1 MSVKTHIGR
10 RAFIG
15 GSLLATLGGPLV
27 RAQGFA
33 GLGGESEGFAAVVPE
48 KALVFPRDHGPHPDY
63 RIEWWYLTANLK
75 DATGAQ
81 WGAQWTLFRQA
92 MAPGP
97 QQDGWANQ
105 QIWMGHAAVT
115 GARSHHYAEKFAR
128 GGVGQADAEAT
139 PFPQQDGW
147 ANQQIWMG
155 HAAVTGARSHHY
167 AEKFARGG
175 VGQADAEATPF
186 RAWIDSWE
194 MRGLDG
200 FNAQNVAPLSVAAS
214 GSDFSY
220 ALNLAADRQLVLQG
234 DGGYSRK
241 SERGQASYYFSQPY
255 FTASGA
261 ITLGDQQIAVT
272 GHAWMDREWSSQP
285 LASDQTGWD
294 WFSLH
299 LDSGEKVMLFRLRQ
313 KDGRNYFAGN
323 WIDGGGRSVP
333 LATTAITMA
342 PTGSTDIE
350 GRKLPTSWSVAIPE
364 RGLKIDSVPLNAKSW
379 MGTRF
384 AYWEGPI
391 SFKGS
396 HTGMGYLEMTGY

>member
-1 MSVKTHIGR
+1 MSVETHIGR
-10 RAFIG
+10 RAFVG
-15 GSLLATLGGPLV
+15 GSLLATLSGGFA

-33 GLGGESEGFAAVVPE
+33 GLGGESEGFAAVVPGRSLE
-48 KALVFPRDHGPHPDY
+48 FPRDHGPHPDY

-75 DATGAQ
+75 DASGAQ

-92 MAPGP
+92 MAPGA
-97 QQDGWANQ
+97 QRDGWANQ
-105 QIWMGHAAVT
+105 QIWMGHAAIT
-115 GARSHHYAEKFAR
+115 SATMHRYAERFAR
-128 GGVGQADAEAT
+128 GGVGQA
-139 PFPQQDGW
+139 G
-147 ANQQIWMG
+147 
-155 HAAVTGARSHHY
+155 
-167 AEKFARGG
+167 
-175 VGQADAEATPF
+175 AEATPF

-200 FNAQNVAPLSVAAS
+200 FNAQNVAPLAVSAS

-220 ALNLAADRQLVLQG
+220 ALNLSADRPLVLQG

-255 FTASGA
+255 FAAAGT
-261 ITLGDQQIAVT
+261 IVLGDKQVAVT
-272 GHAWMDREWSSQP
+272 GRAWMDREWSSQP

-323 WIDGGGRSVP
+323 WIDGGGHSVP
-333 LATTAITMA
+333 LASTAITMT
-342 PTGSTDIE
+342 PTSSTDID
-350 GRKLPTSWSVAIPE
+350 GRKLPTTWSVAIPE

-396 HTGMGYLEMTGY
+396 HTGIGYLEMTGY